1 MVASLLGASTR
12 LLSGPNTAVS
22 VMIGAALL
30 PLAAP
35 GSSDYLALAAAL
47 TVLVGV
53 MQLLAAACGA
63 GRLLGL
69 LPPFVCNGLTAG
81 IGIVMISSQLAPAA
95 GMLPVADSS
104 PWLAVWS
111 AGLNAGAANPCA
123 IAVALA
129 TVAAGCL
136 AERLKRRAVPPLVAA
151 MFAGTLVAWLI
162 DLLVG
167 PAVANIDRVGQLQVL
182 LLPWSVPTIHW
193 DAWYELKQLVHSAAA
208 ISVVGGLQ
216 TVMIARTLCGAGSDC
231 NPRRELMAQGVA
243 NLSASLTGGFAGSGS
258 FNRTAAHV
266 KAGAETPWAAV
277 LCSLLL
283 LLQAWLAGP
292 VFAHVAAP
300 AVAGTIALIGWGM
313 LRSGVATLRRD
324 RGLPRIAALLT
335 VVSAVATGVEPALAL
350 ASVLGILSLALAKQ
364 RRTPA

>member
-1 MVASLLGASTR
+1 MSPEAVMHTIATLSGARAFRPMAEAANDTFAPRPAEPTGRRLLAHLRAKLRAGDLRAAWVSSIVMLPQAVAFAVIAGLPPEMGIYASVVPVMVAALLGASTR

-22 VMIGAALL
+22 VMVGAALL

-123 IAVALA
+123 IA
-129 TVAAGCL
+129 
-136 AERLKRRAVPPLVAA
+136 
-151 MFAGTLVAWLI
+151 
-162 DLLVG
+162 
-167 PAVANIDRVGQLQVL
+167 
-182 LLPWSVPTIHW
+182 
-193 DAWYELKQLVHSAAA
+193 
-208 ISVVGGLQ
+208 
-216 TVMIARTLCGAGSDC
+216 
-231 NPRRELMAQGVA
+231 
-243 NLSASLTGGFAGSGS
+243 LSAT
-258 FNRTAAHV
+258 
-266 KAGAETPWAAV
+266 
-277 LCSLLL
+277 
-283 LLQAWLAGP
+283 
-292 VFAHVAAP
+292 
-300 AVAGTIALIGWGM
+300 
-313 LRSGVATLRRD
+313 
-324 RGLPRIAALLT
+324 T
-335 VVSAVATGVEPALAL
+335 VPLKTFD
-350 ASVLGILSLALAKQ
+350 Q
-364 RRTPA
+364 T